1 MITGIMNL
9 KAVTIMRIRRL
20 TMVAVAMTAATSLQA
35 QTYNDTVRT
44 HTWSVYAQGGGV
56 LYHGMRGMDGS
67 EARKPI
73 SPFVGVGVKYN
84 IKPWVR
90 LGVNVEYD
98 MLKSTGK
105 DVISKTITTDG
116 YVIKDPSTGKTYP
129 TTLET
134 KIDRLQNRYSMHY
147 GMADLNV
154 DFNIM
159 EFWHNRKA
167 QHLNI
172 WMGVGVGYLHG
183 WSRNTSSVS
192 YSELAVAKGESYY
205 NVYSHNYMKSSA
217 VNDKLDAMY
226 IPATLSVEYDITSR
240 WTVGAFGQYKY
251 LPLNKDLTPKGM
263 INFGAVVRFNF
274 VGKKMPSNKARYYG
288 ALRDQAEMKA
298 AYEQQLLD
306 KQRENEGLAS
316 KLNASQKDNAE
327 LKAMLDDCE
336 KSKKLTSYDVYFTL
350 SKSNITTQ
358 EKIRL
363 RNFIQKLKE
372 QGNYKLTII
381 GEASSD
387 GSSSKNYKLSE
398 ERLNNVVNFLKKQG
412 VEDFSI
418 KMEKAIGDSNACPKE
433 ECRRVQI
440 TVE

>member
-1 MITGIMNL
+1 M
-9 KAVTIMRIRRL
+9 KIRRI
-20 TMVAVAMTAATSLQA
+20 TMVAAVMATATALQA

-44 HTWSVYAQGGGV
+44 HTWSVYVQGGGS
-56 LYHGMRGMDGS
+56 LYHGMRGAEGS
-67 EARKPI
+67 ETRKPI

-90 LGVNVEYD
+90 VGLNLEYD

-105 DVISKTITTDG
+105 LVSSYTIKDDS
-116 YVIKDPSTGKTYP
+116 YVIKNPQDGKTYP
-129 TTLET
+129 APKET
-134 KIDRLQNRYSMHY
+134 KVDILQDRYTMHY
-147 GMADLNV
+147 AMADLNA

-159 EFWHNRKA
+159 ELWHNRKA
-167 QHLNI
+167 QKWNI
-172 WMGVGVGYLHG
+172 WLGVGVGYLHG

-192 YSELAVAKGESYY
+192 YSELAVAKSDTYY
-205 NVYSHNYMKSSA
+205 NVYSHNYLESSS
-217 VNDKLDAMY
+217 VNEKVDALY
-226 IPATLSVEYDITSR
+226 IPASLSVEYDITSR
-240 WTVGAFGQYKY
+240 WTIGAFGQYKY
-251 LPLNKDLTPKGM
+251 LPLNKCLTPKGM
-263 INFGAVVRFNF
+263 VNFGAVLRLNF
-274 VGKKMPSNKARYYG
+274 VSKRMPSNKARYYR
-288 ALRDQAEMKA
+288 ALSEQAEMKA
-298 AYEQQLLD
+298 AYEQQLQD
-306 KQRENEGLAS
+306 KQRESDRLAS
-316 KLNASQKDNAE
+316 QLSASQKDNAE
-327 LKAMLDDCE
+327 LKTMLDDCE

-363 RNFIQKLKE
+363 RNFIQRLKE

-387 GSSSKNYKLSE
+387 GPSSKNYKLSE
-398 ERLNNVVNFLKKQG
+398 ERLNNVVDYLKKQG

-418 KMEKAIGDSNACPKE
+418 KLEKAIGDSNDCPKE

>member
-1 MITGIMNL
+1 
-9 KAVTIMRIRRL
+9 MRIRRL
-20 TMVAVAMTAATSLQA
+20 TMVAAVMATATALQA

-44 HTWSVYAQGGGV
+44 HTWSVYVQGGGC
-56 LYHGMRGMDGS
+56 LYHGMRGAEGS
-67 EARKPI
+67 ETRKPI

-90 LGVNVEYD
+90 VGLNLEYD

-105 DVISKTITTDG
+105 LVSSYTIKDDS
-116 YVIKDPSTGKTYP
+116 YVIKNPQDGKTYP
-129 TTLET
+129 APKET
-134 KIDRLQNRYSMHY
+134 KVDILQDRYTMHY
-147 GMADLNV
+147 AMADLNA

-159 EFWHNRKA
+159 ELWHNRKA
-167 QHLNI
+167 QKWNVWL
-172 WMGVGVGYLHG
+172 GVGVGYLHG

-192 YSELAVAKGESYY
+192 YSELAVAKSDTYY
-205 NVYSHNYMKSSA
+205 NVYSHNYLESSS
-217 VNDKLDAMY
+217 VNEKVDALY
-226 IPATLSVEYDITSR
+226 IPASLSVEYDITSR

-251 LPLNKDLTPKGM
+251 LPLNKCLTPKGM
-263 INFGAVVRFNF
+263 VNFGAVLRFNF
-274 VGKKMPSNKARYYG
+274 VGKRMPSNKARYYR
-288 ALRDQAEMKA
+288 ALSEQAEMKA
-298 AYEQQLLD
+298 AYEQQLQD
-306 KQRENEGLAS
+306 KQRESDRLAS
-316 KLNASQKDNAE
+316 QLSASQKDNAE

-363 RNFIQKLKE
+363 RNFIQRLKE

-387 GSSSKNYKLSE
+387 GPSSKNYKLSE
-398 ERLNNVVNFLKKQG
+398 ERLNNVVDYLKKQG
-412 VEDFSI
+412 IEDFSI
-418 KMEKAIGDSNACPKE
+418 KLEKAIGDSNDCPKE

>member
-1 MITGIMNL
+1 
-9 KAVTIMRIRRL
+9 
-20 TMVAVAMTAATSLQA
+20 MVAAIMATATALQA

-44 HTWSVYAQGGGV
+44 HTWSVYVQGGGS
-56 LYHGMRGMDGS
+56 LYHGMRGAEGS
-67 EARKPI
+67 ETRKPI

-90 LGVNVEYD
+90 VGLNLEYD

-105 DVISKTITTDG
+105 LVSSYTIKDDS
-116 YVIKDPSTGKTYP
+116 YVIKNPQDGKTYP
-129 TTLET
+129 APKET
-134 KIDRLQNRYSMHY
+134 KVDILQDRYTMHY
-147 GMADLNV
+147 AMADLNA

-159 EFWHNRKA
+159 ELWHNRKA
-167 QHLNI
+167 QKWNI
-172 WMGVGVGYLHG
+172 WLGVGVGYLHG

-192 YSELAVAKGESYY
+192 YSELAVAKSDTYY
-205 NVYSHNYMKSSA
+205 NVYSHNYLESSS
-217 VNDKLDAMY
+217 VNEKVDALY
-226 IPATLSVEYDITSR
+226 IPASLSVEYDITSR

-251 LPLNKDLTPKGM
+251 LPLNKCLTPKGM
-263 INFGAVVRFNF
+263 INFGAVLRFNF
-274 VGKKMPSNKARYYG
+274 VGKRMPSNKARYYR
-288 ALRDQAEMKA
+288 ALSEQAEMKA
-298 AYEQQLLD
+298 AYEQQLQD
-306 KQRENEGLAS
+306 RQRENESLAS
-316 KLNASQKDNAE
+316 QLSASKKDNAE
-327 LKAMLDDCE
+327 LKEMLDDCE

-363 RNFIQKLKE
+363 RNFIQGLKE

-387 GSSSKNYKLSE
+387 GPSSKNYKLSE
-398 ERLNNVVNFLKKQG
+398 ERLNNVVDYLKKQG

-418 KMEKAIGDSNACPKE
+418 KLEKAIGDSNDCPKE

>member
-1 MITGIMNL
+1 
-9 KAVTIMRIRRL
+9 MRIRRL
-20 TMVAVAMTAATSLQA
+20 TMVAAVMATATALQA

-44 HTWSVYAQGGGV
+44 HTWSVYVQGGGS
-56 LYHGMRGMDGS
+56 LYHGMRGAEGS
-67 EARKPI
+67 ETRKPI

-90 LGVNVEYD
+90 VGLNLEYD

-105 DVISKTITTDG
+105 LVSSYTIKDDS
-116 YVIKDPSTGKTYP
+116 YVIKNPQDGKAYP
-129 TTLET
+129 APKET
-134 KIDRLQNRYSMHY
+134 KVDILQDRYTMHY
-147 GMADLNV
+147 AMADLNA

-159 EFWHNRKA
+159 ELWHNRKA
-167 QHLNI
+167 QMWNVWL
-172 WMGVGVGYLHG
+172 GVGVGYLHG

-192 YSELAVAKGESYY
+192 YSELAVAKSDTYY
-205 NVYSHNYMKSSA
+205 NVYSHNYLESSS
-217 VNDKLDAMY
+217 VNEKVDALY
-226 IPATLSVEYDITSR
+226 IPASLSVEYDITSR

-251 LPLNKDLTPKGM
+251 LPLNKCLTPKGM
-263 INFGAVVRFNF
+263 INFGAVLRFNF
-274 VGKKMPSNKARYYG
+274 VGKRMPSNKARYYR
-288 ALRDQAEMKA
+288 ALSEQAEMKA
-298 AYEQQLLD
+298 AYEQQLQD
-306 KQRENEGLAS
+306 KLRENESLAS
-316 KLNASQKDNAE
+316 QLSASQKDNAE
-327 LKAMLDDCE
+327 LKEMLDDCE

-363 RNFIQKLKE
+363 RNFIQRLKE

-387 GSSSKNYKLSE
+387 GPSSKNYKLSE
-398 ERLNNVVNFLKKQG
+398 ERLNNVVDYLKKQG

-418 KMEKAIGDSNACPKE
+418 KLEKAIGDSNDCPKE

>member
-1 MITGIMNL
+1 
-9 KAVTIMRIRRL
+9 MRIRRL
-20 TMVAVAMTAATSLQA
+20 TMVAAVMATATALQA

-44 HTWSVYAQGGGV
+44 HTWSVYAQGGGC
-56 LYHGMRGMDGS
+56 LYHGMRGAEGS
-67 EARKPI
+67 ETRKPI

-90 LGVNVEYD
+90 VGLNLEYD

-105 DVISKTITTDG
+105 LVSSYTIKDDS
-116 YVIKDPSTGKTYP
+116 YVIKNPQDGKTYP
-129 TTLET
+129 APKET
-134 KIDRLQNRYSMHY
+134 KVDILQDRYTMHY
-147 GMADLNV
+147 AMADLNA

-159 EFWHNRKA
+159 ELWHNRKA
-167 QHLNI
+167 QKWNVWL
-172 WMGVGVGYLHG
+172 GVGVGYLHG

-192 YSELAVAKGESYY
+192 YSELAVAKSDTYY
-205 NVYSHNYMKSSA
+205 NVYSHNYLESSS
-217 VNDKLDAMY
+217 VNEKVDALY
-226 IPATLSVEYDITSR
+226 IPASLSVEYDITSK

-251 LPLNKDLTPKGM
+251 LPLNKCLTPKGM
-263 INFGAVVRFNF
+263 VNFGAVLRFNF
-274 VGKKMPSNKARYYG
+274 VGKRMPSNKARYYR
-288 ALRDQAEMKA
+288 ALSEQAEMKA
-298 AYEQQLLD
+298 AYEQQLQD
-306 KQRENEGLAS
+306 KQRESDRLAS
-316 KLNASQKDNAE
+316 QLSASQKDNAE

-363 RNFIQKLKE
+363 RNFIQRLKE

-387 GSSSKNYKLSE
+387 GPSSKNYKLSE
-398 ERLNNVVNFLKKQG
+398 ERLNNVVDYLKKQG
-412 VEDFSI
+412 IEDFSI
-418 KMEKAIGDSNACPKE
+418 KLEKAIGDSNDCPKE